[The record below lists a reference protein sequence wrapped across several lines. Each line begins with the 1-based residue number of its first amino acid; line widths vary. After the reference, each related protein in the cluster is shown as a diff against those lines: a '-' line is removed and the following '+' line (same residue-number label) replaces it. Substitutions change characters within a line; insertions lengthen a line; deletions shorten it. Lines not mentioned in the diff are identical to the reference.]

1 MSSFTTFTGACW
13 ALSHATAP
21 DADLTGPFLDMLGVS
36 GAAVSTLGRPF
47 GSETV
52 SASGPEVVRLCEMQ
66 MDLGEGPSWQ
76 AIATHEP
83 VLAPDLAQGSNESWP
98 LAWQALR
105 DEGVAAVFAFPLVAA
120 GLDVG
125 ALALY
130 SDTARALSSQQVREV
145 TALSMI
151 LARQVVRRST
161 IAAEHVG
168 EDDSPWEGAYSRRE
182 VYQATGMVL
191 AQMGISADDALVV
204 LQGHAFATNRPVRDV
219 AADVIARTLDFTS
232 STDQGI

>member
-1 MSSFTTFTGACW
+1 MSAFTTFTGACW

-21 DADLTGPFLDMLGVS
+21 NADLTRPFLDVFGVS
-36 GAAVSTLGRPF
+36 GAAVSTLGDPF

-76 AIATHEP
+76 AIANHEP
-83 VLAPDLAQGSNESWP
+83 VLASDLTQGPHEAWP
-98 LAWQALR
+98 VAWQALR
-105 DEGVAAVFAFPLVAA
+105 DEGVQAVFAFPLVAS

-130 SDTARALSSQQVREV
+130 SDTARALSSQQVREI

-151 LARQVVRRST
+151 LARQVMRRSAL
-161 IAAEHVG
+161 AAEHVG
-168 EDDSPWEGAYSRRE
+168 EENSPWEGPYSRRE
-182 VYQATGMVL
+182 VDQATGMVL
-191 AQMGISADDALVV
+191 AQMDISADDALVV
-204 LQGHAFATNRPVRDV
+204 LQGHAFATSRPVRDV
-219 AADVIARTLDFTS
+219 AVDVITRTLDFTN

>member
-13 ALSHATAP
+13 TLSHATAP
-21 DADLTGPFLDMLGVS
+21 DADLTRPFLDMFGVS
-36 GAAVSTLGRPF
+36 GAAVSTLGKPF

-52 SASGPEVVRLCEMQ
+52 SASEPDFARLCEIQ

-76 AIATHEP
+76 AIADHTP
-83 VLAPDLAQGSNESWP
+83 VLAPDLAHSSHESWP
-98 LAWQALR
+98 FAWQALR
-105 DEGVAAVFAFPLVAA
+105 DEGVEAVFAFPLVAA

-130 SDTARALSSQQVREV
+130 SDTSRALSSQQVREV

-151 LARQVVRRST
+151 LARQVMRRST

-168 EDDSPWEGAYSRRE
+168 EDDSPWASAYSRRE
-182 VYQATGMVL
+182 VDQATGMVL
-191 AQMGISADDALVV
+191 AQMGISADDALLV
-204 LQGHAFATNRPVRDV
+204 LQGHAFATDRPVRDV
-219 AADVIARTLDFTS
+219 AADVIARTLDFS
-232 STDQGI
+232 ISTDQGI